1 MTADDMTRVCIV
13 GTARHTWRDESELA
27 PEPLSMWEFVSRLAI
42 DDASTTANV
51 AAELDHLAVVHTQS
65 WDYDN
70 PVLRLGERL
79 GRDDLNGV
87 SSLIAGTSPQRL
99 IDQAAAS
106 MMRGEISAAL
116 IVGAEA
122 QSTVRRLERSGDVP
136 NWSYAD
142 LNAVG
147 IEASLGEWYLPTELR
162 HGVLPA
168 WLTFAL
174 LCQARW
180 AARGAQPADR
190 EAMFQLLSSLSEVA
204 AKNPD
209 AWYPVAHTAE
219 RLGHADASNR
229 PIATPF
235 NKLTTAFPF
244 VDMAAANLLVT
255 EAVADRWKIPE
266 DRRIYLRGWGFAR
279 DASHIAGRESLSS
292 SPAMQSAFS
301 SALTMAGL
309 HQEEINVFDLYSC
322 FGSAVQFARDAL
334 GLADNDPRPISL
346 TGGLPYHGGPGSNYM
361 NHSISTLVD
370 FLRDNPNANGMV
382 TGIGMHMTK
391 HVAGV
396 WSGTPGTTPLP
407 TSDEPQVAVLD
418 DDAPGHTVRDAATG
432 SVTIES
438 ASIIY
443 GRESEPVSVIAI
455 CSLPDGSRCYATT
468 DDADALVAVA
478 NNEWVGAP
486 ASVTPTDAG
495 TNWLSL

>member
-1 MTADDMTRVCIV
+1 MTRVCIV
-13 GTARHTWRDESELA
+13 GTSRHTWRDEAEPA
-27 PEPLSMWEFVSRLAI
+27 PEPLSMWELVSRLAI
-42 DDASTTANV
+42 DDAGTTVDVV
-51 AAELDHLAVVHTQS
+51 AGLDHLAVVHTQS
-65 WDYDN
+65 WNYDD

-106 MMRGEISAAL
+106 MMRGEISTAL

-122 QSTVRRLERSGDVP
+122 QATVRRLARAGESP
-136 NWSYAD
+136 NWSFAD
-142 LNAVG
+142 PNAVG
-147 IEASLGEWYLPTELR
+147 IEASLSEWYLPTELR

-174 LCQARW
+174 LAQARW
-180 AARGAQPADR
+180 AARGAQQSDR
-190 EAMFQLLSSLSEVA
+190 QAMFQHLASLSEVA
-204 AKNPD
+204 ARNPD
-209 AWYPVAHTAE
+209 SWYPIAHSAE
-219 RLGHADASNR
+219 RLARTDDRNR

-235 NKLTTAFPF
+235 TKLTTAFPF

-255 EAVADRWKIPE
+255 EAVADQWRIPE
-266 DRRIYLRGWGFAR
+266 ERRVYLRGWGFAR

-292 SPAMQSAFS
+292 SPAMRSAFT
-301 SALTMAGL
+301 SALSMAGL
-309 HQEEINVFDLYSC
+309 EQEEITIFDLYSC

-334 GLADNDPRPISL
+334 ELADDDVRPFSL

-370 FLRDNPNANGMV
+370 HLRANPGASGMV

-396 WSGTPGTTPLP
+396 WSSTPGTTPLP
-407 TSDEPQVAVLD
+407 PSDQPQQSVLD
-418 DDAPGHTVRDAATG
+418 DDAPGHVVRDSASG
-432 SVTIES
+432 PVKVES
-438 ASIIY
+438 ASAIF
-443 GRESEPVSVIAI
+443 GREGEPESAIAI

-468 DDADALVAVA
+468 DDPDVLIAVM
-478 NNEWVGAP
+478 NDEWVTAS
-486 ASVTPTDAG
+486 ASVAPTEAG
-495 TNWLSL
+495 TNRLSL